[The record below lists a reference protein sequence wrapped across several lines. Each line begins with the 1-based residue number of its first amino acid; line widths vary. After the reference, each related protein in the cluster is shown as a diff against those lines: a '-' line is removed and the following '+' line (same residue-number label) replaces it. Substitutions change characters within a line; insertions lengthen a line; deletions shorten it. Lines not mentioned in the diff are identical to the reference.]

1 MCLIILSRKLFSIS
15 VVIYVCIAFKF
26 FDNCHTSV
34 WIGLQR
40 QRSNYW
46 MQNIWNKAV
55 SDNRLNVIS
64 TFCLAPRQTFTLSR
78 TIKSICHFKS
88 QYSPETFGSK
98 IVIRLAAKLIMWAG
112 TPSHHIEN
120 HWNIISLTGPIHVKT
135 SPDNSP
141 AQHTYWRY
149 RIWNATV
156 AASSILK
163 WEKIK
168 KTDTHINNAIT
179 LCKTSHNINSW

>member
-120 HWNIISLTGPIHVKT
+120 HWNIISLTGAIHVKT
-135 SPDNSP
+135 SPDNS
-141 AQHTYWRY
+141 
-149 RIWNATV
+149 
-156 AASSILK
+156 
-163 WEKIK
+163 
-168 KTDTHINNAIT
+168 T
-179 LCKTSHNINSW
+179 LCSAYILEISNWECYCCGLFNFKMREDKKNRHTHKQCDNFVQNKS